1 MIKLSMKTCAALL
14 VAALSLNAQDVS
26 KVGTTAAKFLSIPV
40 GARAVGMGGAFAAVA
55 NDASA
60 MYWNP
65 AGIARLIQ
73 SEAIFNHS
81 AWIADISFNYGG
93 VVIPLGEL
101 GTFGV
106 NFTSLSMSDMERTTE
121 DQPDGTGESFSAG
134 SFAVGVAY
142 ARNLSDWFSIGANV
156 KYINEHIWNSSA
168 TSIAIDLGT
177 LFTTPFPGVKLG
189 AGMVNIGQKMRISGD
204 DLIVQKDISP
214 INGNNPNVTANLQTD
229 NFDLPL
235 SLRLGVSYEPIVN
248 ENQHLTVA
256 VDALHPNDNTESLNL
271 GVEYTGVQNILAIRG
286 GYNALG
292 QRDGES
298 SYTLGGGIH
307 YTMEG
312 NVLLKFDYAYENF
325 GRLQNVHKFCVGIAF

>member
-1 MIKLSMKTCAALL
+1 MNRIITFSVTTCAALL

-65 AGIARLIQ
+65 AGIARLTQ
-73 SEAIFNHS
+73 SEAIFSHS
-81 AWIADISFNYGG
+81 AWIADINFNYGG

-121 DQPDGTGESFSAG
+121 DQPDGTGETFSAG

-142 ARNLSDWFSIGANV
+142 GKNLSDWFSIGANV

-168 TSIAIDLGT
+168 TSIAVDLGT

-189 AGMVNIGQKMRISGD
+189 AGMVNIGQKMHINGD

-248 ENQHLTVA
+248 EKGKLEMHPRMFVTFLSSTGAFTVLFFWML
-256 VDALHPNDNTESLNL
+256 ALD
-271 GVEYTGVQNILAIRG
+271 VKAARARLAAHARAEAEAGERG
-286 GYNALG
+286 NEE
-292 QRDGES
+292 DGLERAARS
-298 SYTLGGGIH
+298 
-307 YTMEG
+307 
-312 NVLLKFDYAYENF
+312 
-325 GRLQNVHKFCVGIAF
+325 